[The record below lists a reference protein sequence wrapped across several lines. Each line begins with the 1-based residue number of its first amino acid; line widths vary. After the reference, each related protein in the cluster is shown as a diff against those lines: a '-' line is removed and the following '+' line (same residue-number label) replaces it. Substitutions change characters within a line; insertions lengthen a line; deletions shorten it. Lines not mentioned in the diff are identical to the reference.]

1 MKLLDEWYIKMIRWR
16 RNHIDRQTFII
27 LLAIG
32 VGLLAGLAA
41 VLLKTL
47 ITTVADYVTIFPR
60 YLLFLIPLVGI
71 ILVSALKQYF
81 FKEGSEYTGIGNLLQ
96 SISKHSAYI
105 HPSLMYSR
113 LITAGLT
120 MGFGGSAGIE
130 STIVV
135 TGSSIGSNVSRF
147 FRMQNKYRTLMI
159 ACGAAAGIAALFNA
173 PIAGV
178 IFALEVVL
186 PAFSTTLFIPILIAS
201 ASGAL
206 FAHVFLEG
214 EFIFNVA
221 EVADFQ
227 LVELPFIIVLGL
239 ACGLV
244 SLYFTYLS
252 FSMGSWLNKIKF
264 WLWRA
269 IIGGVLLGLVLSVLP
284 LFYGEGYLSIN
295 QMLNGETKS
304 LLLGT
309 PWDTSIDNSWKWM
322 LFFAGLV
329 ILKPIASNLT
339 ILSGGDGGNFAP
351 SFITGGYLGYLF
363 YLMASN
369 LFPEITLSPVN
380 YILIG
385 MAGVLSGV
393 MHAPLMAI
401 FIIAEVSGSYA
412 LFIPLMIISALS
424 YFIKYHYE
432 QVPIFL
438 AGRGQYSLAQFHHES
453 LPLNQMKVSELVET
467 EFEHIPVES
476 TLKELLPKI
485 AKSKRNIFPVL
496 TKEQELAGIV
506 LLDDIRG
513 IMFDN
518 AKQETPIIDIMHNP
532 PAMIEYTE
540 NMSDVMRKFDE
551 TEAWNLPVS
560 DQGIYKGFLSK
571 SRIFNAYRRELS
583 DSRLLE

>member
-135 TGSSIGSNVSRF
+135 TGSSLGSNVSRF

-239 ACGLV
+239 TCGLV

-309 PWDTSIDNSWKWM
+309 P
-322 LFFAGLV
+322 
-329 ILKPIASNLT
+329 
-339 ILSGGDGGNFAP
+339 
-351 SFITGGYLGYLF
+351 
-363 YLMASN
+363 
-369 LFPEITLSPVN
+369 
-380 YILIG
+380 
-385 MAGVLSGV
+385 
-393 MHAPLMAI
+393 
-401 FIIAEVSGSYA
+401 
-412 LFIPLMIISALS
+412 
-424 YFIKYHYE
+424 
-432 QVPIFL
+432 
-438 AGRGQYSLAQFHHES
+438 
-453 LPLNQMKVSELVET
+453 
-467 EFEHIPVES
+467 
-476 TLKELLPKI
+476 
-485 AKSKRNIFPVL
+485 
-496 TKEQELAGIV
+496 
-506 LLDDIRG
+506 
-513 IMFDN
+513 
-518 AKQETPIIDIMHNP
+518 
-532 PAMIEYTE
+532 
-540 NMSDVMRKFDE
+540 
-551 TEAWNLPVS
+551 
-560 DQGIYKGFLSK
+560 
-571 SRIFNAYRRELS
+571 
-583 DSRLLE
+583 